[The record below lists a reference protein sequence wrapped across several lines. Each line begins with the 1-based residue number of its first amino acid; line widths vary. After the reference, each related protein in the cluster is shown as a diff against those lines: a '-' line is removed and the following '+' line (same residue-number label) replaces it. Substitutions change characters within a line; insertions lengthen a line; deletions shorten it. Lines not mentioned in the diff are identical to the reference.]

1 MGLPVALLT
10 ALGCEVTGGT
20 ALMNEKCLHFS
31 DMRAVPPFAG
41 GNGHAKAR
49 PYIRRLLDTLI
60 VFGEMPDGG
69 VVGVDVAVKLAAVA

>member
-10 ALGCEVTGGT
+10 ALGCEVTGG
-20 ALMNEKCLHFS
+20 
-31 DMRAVPPFAG
+31 G
-41 GNGHAKAR
+41 GHAKAR